1 MPFSVISIYQV
12 NGCLSYYDKVP
23 DGFYLIQGVDPYVW
37 TLCSDLH
44 ENGRLPSIGSLKEVE
59 PNNESSIEAVT
70 IDRRSDLA
78 LRELESRVVTLSS
91 SCLTTNEVVHKLANL
106 VCSQM
111 G

>member
-44 ENGRLPSIGSLKEVE
+44 ENGRLPSVESLMEVE
-59 PNNESSIEAVT
+59 PNESSIEAIT
-70 IDRRSDLA
+70 IDRRSDLT
-78 LRELESRVVTLSS
+78 LRELESRVIALSS
-91 SCLTTNEVVHKLANL
+91 SCLTTKEVVHKLANL